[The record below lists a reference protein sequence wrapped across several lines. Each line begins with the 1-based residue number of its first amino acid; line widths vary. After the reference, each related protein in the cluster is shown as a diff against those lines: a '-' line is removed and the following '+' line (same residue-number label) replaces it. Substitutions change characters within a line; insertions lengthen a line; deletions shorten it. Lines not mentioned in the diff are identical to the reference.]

1 MALSHRAELLGRN
14 LGLLAGE
21 RRLFVDFEVDD
32 LLELARDGLPLAGA
46 ELVEHHYGGL
56 RRARMPGAAGARI
69 PVVHFGLAEIPAG
82 ERYALIVLSLPQGRE
97 ARDMVFA
104 MVAALLAPG
113 GRLLVVGETRAG
125 IRPARADLTERF
137 ARVEALDSAR
147 RCALL
152 SADQPREAPAGLDAV
167 LKQHFR
173 VDAFSVGGVEVQVA
187 SLPGVFSH
195 GELDEGTRDLLA
207 TLGEVQARRILDV
220 GCGAG
225 VIGAALHARQ
235 ADRHIDMVDVSAWA
249 LASARRTAE
258 LNGMPVERVFAS
270 DVYSDVRDM
279 YDLIVSNPPFHRG
292 IDTDWSV
299 VERFLTQA
307 RDHLTPGGAVRFVA
321 NSHLAYADLLNRS
334 FGRWD
339 IVDETERFIIYEATA

>member
-1 MALSHRAELLGRN
+1 MALSHRAELLARN
-14 LGLLAGE
+14 LPLLVGE

-32 LLELARDGLPLAGA
+32 LLEIARDGLALAGA

-56 RRARMPGAAGARI
+56 RRSRMPGAAGAHV
-69 PVVHFGLAEIPAG
+69 PVVHFGLTEVPADA
-82 ERYALIVLSLPQGRE
+82 RYALIVLSLPQGRE
-97 ARDMVFA
+97 ARRMVFA
-104 MVAALLAPG
+104 ITAGLLAPG

-125 IRPARADLTERF
+125 IRPARADLAERY
-137 ARVEALDSAR
+137 ARVEAVDSAR

-152 SADQPREAPAGLDAV
+152 AVDQPNEAPAGLDAV

-173 VDAFSVGGVEVQVA
+173 VDAFRVGGTALQVA

-195 GELDEGTRDLLA
+195 GELDEGTHDLLA

-225 VIGAALHARQ
+225 VIGAALHAHQ

-249 LASARRTAE
+249 LAAARRTAE

-270 DVYSDVRDM
+270 DVYSDVRGT

-299 VERFLTQA
+299 VERFLVQA
-307 RDHLTPGGAVRFVA
+307 RDHLAPGGSVRFVA
-321 NSHLAYADLLNRS
+321 NSHLAYAELLNRS
-334 FGRWD
+334 FARWG